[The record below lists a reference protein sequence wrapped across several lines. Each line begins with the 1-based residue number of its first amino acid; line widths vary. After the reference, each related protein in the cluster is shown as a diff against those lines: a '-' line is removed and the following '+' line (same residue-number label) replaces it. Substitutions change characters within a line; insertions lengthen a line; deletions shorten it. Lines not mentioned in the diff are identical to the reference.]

1 MGGLPSLQQ
10 LALVVVS
17 RHIEEY
23 GEDGCLTLPFGCD
36 QAVLTQLARSN
47 RLRVDT
53 LAPLLRSWSTAES
66 IHDELGGTLAHG
78 AMGSRGLGAL
88 AAQVLSHRAHARD
101 GVSSARQDAV
111 QREGS
116 LPAGSWVGTPT
127 ALATAARHQ
136 LERGVDL
143 VRPTVGEGLRFP
155 SRCHKDVIRY
165 IYLFS
170 KLPS

>member
-127 ALATAARHQ
+127 ALATAARISSSSEWI
-136 LERGVDL
+136 L
-143 VRPTVGEGLRFP
+143 
-155 SRCHKDVIRY
+155 
-165 IYLFS
+165 
-170 KLPS
+170 

>member
-88 AAQVLSHRAHARD
+88 AAQVLSHRARG
-101 GVSSARQDAV
+101 GVACGIGGWDSHSPRNRCA
-111 QREGS
+111 
-116 LPAGSWVGTPT
+116 
-127 ALATAARHQ
+127 HQ